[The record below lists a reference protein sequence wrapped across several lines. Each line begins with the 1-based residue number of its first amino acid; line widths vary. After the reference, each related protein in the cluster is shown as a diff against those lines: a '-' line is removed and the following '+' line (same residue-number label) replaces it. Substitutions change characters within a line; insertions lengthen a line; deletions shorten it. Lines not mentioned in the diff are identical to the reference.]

1 MVETN
6 EDIVSLLGTSVTT
19 FERWVESRRL
29 AVREGAASA
38 FLRAQTWS
46 TAVSFV
52 AAAEPL
58 IHTYVSILNRAL
70 PGKAEAAEEVL
81 HAALSRVC
89 ISGWM
94 GAGGSAEVGVAIG
107 LASELR
113 RWLCDLTVSG
123 NVSVELQIREIY
135 PEHPRAGVVIEP
147 EAVTYVSSAALDRR
161 VSERREKSYPLKLE
175 LTRSRLGLTRPEL
188 ARLIG
193 VSREGLRQWERGAP
207 ISPDRWPIIDKSFDA
222 VNGLLAF
229 VKPEALPG
237 LIRRRLKALNNA
249 SPLDWLMSQRHDEL
263 RKFYEVLF
271 GYASTD

>member
-1 MVETN
+1 MVKAN
-6 EDIVSLLGTSVTT
+6 KDVLALLSASVTT
-19 FERWVESRRL
+19 FERWVESRRFV
-29 AVREGAASA
+29 VRKGAASA
-38 FLRAQTWS
+38 FLKAQTWS
-46 TAVSFV
+46 TAVNFV
-52 AAAEPL
+52 SAAEPL

-70 PGKAEAAEEVL
+70 PDKAEAAEEVL

-94 GAGGSAEVGVAIG
+94 GAARSAEAGVAIG

-123 NVSVELQIREIY
+123 NVSVKLQIREIY
-135 PEHPRAGVVIEP
+135 PEHARPDVVIGP
-147 EAVTYVSSAALDRR
+147 EAVTYVSSVALDRR
-161 VSERREKSYPLKLE
+161 VSERREKSYALKLE
-175 LTRSRLGLTRPEL
+175 LVRSRLGLSRPEL

-207 ISPDRWPIIDKSFDA
+207 ISPDRWPIIDKSFDT
-222 VNGLLAF
+222 VSGLLAF

-237 LIRRRLKALNNA
+237 VVRRRLKALNNA

-271 GYASTD
+271 SYASTD

>member
-1 MVETN
+1 MTDEITDVATVGASDATAATLN
-6 EDIVSLLGTSVTT
+6 ELSELGHIDELSDGY
-19 FERWVESRRL
+19 RL
-29 AVREGAASA
+29 GIAV
-38 FLRAQTWS
+38 
-46 TAVSFV
+46 
-52 AAAEPL
+52 
-58 IHTYVSILNRAL
+58 
-70 PGKAEAAEEVL
+70 
-81 HAALSRVC
+81 ALSFGRLPRPQARKGRKTML
-89 ISGWM
+89 S
-94 GAGGSAEVGVAIG
+94 
-107 LASELR
+107 
-113 RWLCDLTVSG
+113 VSG
-123 NVSVELQIREIY
+123 LDPDGAIKAAIREIY